1 MVNVFENLKAE
12 FKKCGG
18 LMRTSE
24 LKSLGYH
31 SRKIVKLLENGVLS
45 KVKTGVYELASEF
58 VPDEVMLMKLFPSAV
73 IYLESALL
81 HYGYTDRIPSAWQ
94 IAVDKN
100 ISKEQFRISYPPVI
114 PFYLDSRYIEIG
126 ITEYEING
134 VNIRIYDK
142 ERTICDVLRYANK
155 LEREVFNT
163 AIQSYVKEKDKNI
176 VRLMEYAKK
185 LRVTQKVKNYFGVWL

>member
-1 MVNVFENLKAE
+1 MDILAELKSE
-12 FKKCGG
+12 FDKHGG

-31 SRKIVKLLENGVLS
+31 SRKIVRLLENGIFS
-45 KVKTGVYELASEF
+45 KVKTGIYELASEV

-81 HYGYTDRIPSAWQ
+81 HYGYTDRIPAAWQ

-100 ISKEQFRISYPPVI
+100 ISKRQFRISYPPVT
-114 PFYLDSRYIEIG
+114 PFYLDRRYIDIG
-126 ITEYEING
+126 ITEYKMNG
-134 VNIRIYDK
+134 VKIRIYNK
-142 ERTICDVLRYANK
+142 ERTICDVLRYSNK

-163 AIQSYVKEKDKNI
+163 AIQSYIKDKEKNI
-176 VRLMEYAKK
+176 IRLIEYAKK

>member
-1 MVNVFENLKAE
+1 MNIWAELKSE
-12 FKKCGG
+12 FDKRGG
-18 LMRTSE
+18 LMRTAE

-31 SRKIVKLLENGVLS
+31 SRKIVKLLDRGILA
-45 KVKTGVYELASEF
+45 KVKTGIYELAGEV

-81 HYGYTDRIPSAWQ
+81 HYDYTDRIPTAWQ

-100 ISKEQFRISYPPVI
+100 ISKRQFSIQYPPVT
-114 PFYLDSRYIEIG
+114 PFYLDNKYMDIG
-126 ITEYEING
+126 LTVYEMNG
-134 VNIRIYDK
+134 VKIRIYNK
-142 ERTICDVLRYANK
+142 ERTMCDVLRYANK

-163 AIQSYVKEKDKNI
+163 AIQRYIKDKEKNV

-185 LRVTQKVKNYFGVWL
+185 LRVTQKVKIYFGVWL